1 MTGYAAPVT
10 AAPMTQ
16 LLGGRYALGPVM
28 GRGGM
33 AQVLRATDTVLGR
46 EVAVKLFHPHVE
58 DVDRTS
64 SEIALLASLN
74 HPGLVSL
81 YDAGAT
87 EDGAPFLVMEL
98 VDGPTLAAC
107 CLDGTL
113 TQTRVAGIGAD
124 LAEALAHCH
133 ERGVIHRDVKP
144 ANVLLTAD
152 DRAKLTDFGIAR
164 LVDAARHTATG
175 LTVGTAPY
183 FSPEQ
188 VRGGAVGPP
197 TDVYALGLVLLEALT
212 GRREYADSD
221 PVACAVERLHRDPVV
236 PASLPAPW
244 PSVLSRMTAADPSD
258 RPTAADVAGILRGR
272 APVAATDVVAVPV
285 EPPVDATRLLTVAQ
299 PTPAPGHD
307 AAAAVVAAPHAPG
320 DPREAVTTAV
330 PAIPEPAAAPARSAR
345 SLPAWLVS
353 ARGHLVGDPAGQV
366 LAAALLVLVVVLLAV
381 AAFSAVGSGSAD
393 APAAD
398 LSPVERLEE
407 SVRR

>member
-1 MTGYAAPVT
+1 
-10 AAPMTQ
+10 MTQ
-16 LLGGRYALGPVM
+16 LLGGRYALGPVV

-74 HPGLVSL
+74 HHGLVSL

-107 CLDGTL
+107 CLDGRL
-113 TQTRVAGIGAD
+113 APGRVAGIGAD

-133 ERGVIHRDVKP
+133 DRGVVHRDVKP
-144 ANVLLTAD
+144 ANVLLTGD

-164 LVDAARHTATG
+164 LVDAVRHTATG

-188 VRGGAVGPP
+188 VRGGVVGPP
-197 TDVYALGLVLLEALT
+197 SDVYALGLVLLETLT
-212 GRREYADSD
+212 GQREYADSD

-244 PSVLSRMTAADPSD
+244 PSVLSRMTAADPAD
-258 RPTAADVAGILRGR
+258 RPSAADVAAVLRGR
-272 APVAATDVVAVPV
+272 APVATTDAAAVPV
-285 EPPVDATRLLTVAQ
+285 EPPVDSTRLLTVAQ
-299 PTPAPGHD
+299 PLPVQDALPSEALTAAVPSPGT
-307 AAAAVVAAPHAPG
+307 AAAVAAPRP
-320 DPREAVTTAV
+320 PRSV
-330 PAIPEPAAAPARSAR
+330 PTWLSSAR
-345 SLPAWLVS
+345 D
-353 ARGHLVGDPAGQV
+353 HLSGDPAGQV
-366 LAAALLVLVVVLLAV
+366 LAAALLVLVVALLAV
-381 AAFSAVGSGSAD
+381 AAFSAVGGGSGSAD
-393 APAAD
+393 PPAAD